1 MKDDEFMRKHID
13 ALNKLDKEFE
23 KLNKNIDEMNVY
35 LSQIAKYCVNKYN
48 EEHWEPNQ
56 IHTNP
61 EDSIRTEENNDK
73 VAWIKT
79 KFSDPTLF
87 CSVCGAEVG
96 LKGFTA
102 PAKCHKCGRTFIGVD
117 NVL

>member
-1 MKDDEFMRKHID
+1 MKDDKFMRKHID
-13 ALNKLDKEFE
+13 ALNKIEKQLDE
-23 KLNKNIDEMNVY
+23 LNKNTEELNVY
-35 LSQIAKYCVNKYN
+35 AAQIAKYFVNRYN
-48 EEHWEPNQ
+48 EEHNDPDP

-87 CSVCGAEVG
+87 CSACGAEVG

-102 PAKCHKCGRTFIGVD
+102 PAKCHKCGRIFIGVD